1 MILISENNYLI
12 IFIYSSQT
20 LFYFFYSPFL
30 ATLFVRHRSWLE
42 ILLSIFNNHYGKIK
56 VLIAIFPK
64 MFLNSYLQI
73 IWLNLIRC

>member
-42 ILLSIFNNHYGKIK
+42 ILLSI
-56 VLIAIFPK
+56 
-64 MFLNSYLQI
+64 YLKS
-73 IWLNLIRC
+73 L